1 MGLANA
7 ERTLGYIRILTE
19 FISQPEYVD
28 LIPIFGMVNEALL
41 GTIGRDNLTSLLVNN
56 YPLRATLIILIPQ
69 LSPSVQHCAVHYW
82 YWTG

>member
-28 LIPIFGMVNEALL
+28 LIPIFGLVNEALL
-41 GTIGRDNLTSLLVNN
+41 QTIGRDNLSSLYVKYCLYRPN
-56 YPLRATLIILIPQ
+56 LF
-69 LSPSVQHCAVHYW
+69 
-82 YWTG
+82 

>member
-56 YPLRATLIILIPQ
+56 CPSRAT
-69 LSPSVQHCAVHYW
+69 
-82 YWTG
+82 